1 MSLLISMITQNNH
14 PFMKRRLPNMLF
26 ILKHVQR
33 IPSPPFSV
41 PELVLPFDAVS
52 GGISE
57 VVGSK
62 EYNIYSLEVFL
73 CGYFSLHIVKEQPG
87 LFGYFKKL
95 CWLSVNDNGKMGKE
109 QTAWRS
115 NDATSQEES
124 GCDHK

>member
-1 MSLLISMITQNNH
+1 
-14 PFMKRRLPNMLF
+14 MLF

-57 VVGSK
+57 VIGSK

-73 CGYFSLHIVKEQPG
+73 CGYSSLHIVKEQPG